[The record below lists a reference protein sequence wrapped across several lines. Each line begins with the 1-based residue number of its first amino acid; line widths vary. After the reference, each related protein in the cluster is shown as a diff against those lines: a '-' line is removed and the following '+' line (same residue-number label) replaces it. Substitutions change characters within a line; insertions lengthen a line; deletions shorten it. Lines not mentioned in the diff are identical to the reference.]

1 MIRCGLIPVG
11 YLCVVILSH
20 SAGCAREPVRAF
32 DVEWRNNVEYLHHDS
47 AAPLT
52 MDIAMPRGSSKP
64 APAVVWI
71 HGGAWAYG
79 SKNFMRPLTK
89 FTASLGYV
97 SATVQYRLVSKK
109 TGVCFPDPVQD
120 VAAAVRFLRKNA
132 ADYGIDPD
140 RIAIGG
146 ESAGGHLALMVGLCQ
161 DPAIIGTE
169 PYADVSSNVSGIINI
184 YGPTDLRLLLSAS
197 WWVKIVVRDLVGC
210 EIEDDPAKWEAAS
223 PVTHVREDGPPILTL
238 HGTLDSVVPYTQA
251 ESLVKACDEKHAR
264 HTLGRVPISEHA
276 WVAIPRGAV
285 NTSTLPILANFLGR
299 IFGL

>member
-1 MIRCGLIPVG
+1 MKHSSLVIIGFVCLM
-11 YLCVVILSH
+11 ILSY
-20 SAGCAREPVRAF
+20 STGCAREPVRAF
-32 DVEWRNNVEYLHHDS
+32 DVDWRNNVEYLNRDN
-47 AAPLT
+47 AAPLR

-97 SATVQYRLVSKK
+97 SATVQYRLVNKK
-109 TGVCFPDPVQD
+109 TGVRFPDPVQD

-132 ADYGIDPD
+132 AEYGIDPD

-146 ESAGGHLALMVGLCQ
+146 ESAGGHLALMAGLCRDQ
-161 DPAIIGTE
+161 AIIGTE
-169 PYADVSSNVSGIINI
+169 PYPDVSSNVSGIINL
-184 YGPTDLRLLLSAS
+184 YGPTDLRLLLTGA
-197 WWVKIVVRDLVGC
+197 WWVKIVARDLVGC
-210 EIEDDPAKWEAAS
+210 EIGEDPSKWDAAS
-223 PVTHVREDGPPILTL
+223 PITHVREDGPPILTL
-238 HGTLDSVVPYTQA
+238 HGTLDSVVPYSQA
-251 ESLVKACDEKHAR
+251 KSLVSACNEKHAR

-276 WVAIPRGAV
+276 WVAIPRGTV
-285 NTSTLPILANFLGR
+285 NTSTLPIIANFLGQ